1 MCGAHRYSF
10 SFNALD
16 SAPVAI
22 RLRLFKMCDCGVLQH
37 FPAIFDGG
45 GFREALEDATEIRRI
60 AKSAANGNVFKF
72 EIVMAQEEFAARNA
86 DVGQV
91 IDERHVTMT
100 MKHAREMVGADGEE
114 MRHGIA
120 CDVVLIVALQINTDA
135 LEKTLAAIFS
145 LRGGGFVD
153 QSFDT

>member
-1 MCGAHRYSF
+1 MSGLGF
-10 SFNALD
+10 SHVID
-16 SAPVAI
+16 GRITAI
-22 RLRLFKMCDCGVLQH
+22 RSCRVLEYSC
-37 FPAIFDGG
+37 PVFDGCG
-45 GFREALEDATEIRRI
+45 LGQTFENAAEIGRVT
-60 AKSAANGNVFKF
+60 KAAPDGHNFQF
-72 EIVMAQEEFAARNA
+72 EIVIAQEEFAARNA

-120 CDVVLIVALQINTDA
+120 RDVVLIVALQINTDA
-135 LEKTLAAIFS
+135 FEKTLAAIFS
-145 LRGGGFVD
+145 LRRGGFVD